1 MDRKARLL
9 SSNKYIYLVERK
21 NREAYLAN
29 KHTSKIPVI
38 ESLKTINYEGKKKQ
52 KQKQKQRQRQQRQ
65 DITCNIN
72 EISKYEK

>member
-29 KHTSKIPVI
+29 KHTSKIPCNKI
-38 ESLKTINYEGKKKQ
+38 AQNDKLRRKKN
-52 KQKQKQRQRQQRQ
+52 QKQKQRQRQQRQ

-72 EISKYEK
+72 EISKYEI

>member
-29 KHTSKIPVI
+29 KHTSKIPCNKI
-38 ESLKTINYEGKKKQ
+38 AQNDKLRRKKK
-52 KQKQKQRQRQQRQ
+52 KKNKNN
-65 DITCNIN
+65 DNNVKTLHV
-72 EISKYEK
+72 ISTK

>member
-29 KHTSKIPVI
+29 KHTSKIPCNKI
-38 ESLKTINYEGKKKQ
+38 AKNDKLRRKKKN
-52 KQKQKQRQRQQRQ
+52 KNKNNDNNVK
-65 DITCNIN
+65 TLHV
-72 EISKYEK
+72 ISTK

>member
-29 KHTSKIPVI
+29 KHTSKIPCNKI
-38 ESLKTINYEGKKKQ
+38 AQNDKLRRKKKN
-52 KQKQKQRQRQQRQ
+52 KNKNNDNDNNVK
-65 DITCNIN
+65 TLHV
-72 EISKYEK
+72 ISTK

>member
-29 KHTSKIPVI
+29 KHTSKIPCNKI
-38 ESLKTINYEGKKKQ
+38 AENDKLRRKKK
-52 KQKQKQRQRQQRQ
+52 KKNKNN
-65 DITCNIN
+65 DNDNNVKTLHV
-72 EISKYEK
+72 ISTK

>member
-29 KHTSKIPVI
+29 KHTSKIPCNKI
-38 ESLKTINYEGKKKQ
+38 AQNDKLRRKKKN
-52 KQKQKQRQRQQRQ
+52 KNNDNDNNVK
-65 DITCNIN
+65 TLHV
-72 EISKYEK
+72 ISTK

>member
-29 KHTSKIPVI
+29 KHTSKIPCNKI
-38 ESLKTINYEGKKKQ
+38 AQNDKLRRKKKN
-52 KQKQKQRQRQQRQ
+52 KNKNNDTDNNVK
-65 DITCNIN
+65 TLHV
-72 EISKYEK
+72 ISTK

>member
-29 KHTSKIPVI
+29 KHTSKIPCNKI
-38 ESLKTINYEGKKKQ
+38 AENDKLRRKKKN
-52 KQKQKQRQRQQRQ
+52 KNKNNDNDNNVK
-65 DITCNIN
+65 TLHV
-72 EISKYEK
+72 ISTK